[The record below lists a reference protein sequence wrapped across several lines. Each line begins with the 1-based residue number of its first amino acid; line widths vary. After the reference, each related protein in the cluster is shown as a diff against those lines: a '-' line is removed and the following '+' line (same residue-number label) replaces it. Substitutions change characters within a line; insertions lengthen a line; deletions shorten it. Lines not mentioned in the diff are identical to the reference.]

1 MTAIMIYVQHL
12 LGIGHL
18 MRARLIAEALAG
30 MGYDVHLVSGGT
42 PVGGRMP
49 RGVRTV
55 QLPPIRVS
63 DASFSP
69 LRDGNGVPIDEA
81 YRQTRRD
88 LLLATYEAAA
98 PAAVLFETF
107 PFGRRALCFE
117 LVPLLERIESTRP
130 RPRVIASIREILQ
143 RQRKPER
150 EREMLGWAQ
159 RWFDAI
165 LVHGD
170 PRFARFEETFAL
182 AAELAL
188 PVHYT
193 GFVLAPGDPP
203 PPRDAS
209 IRREVVVSAGGGAV
223 GIALLEASLAA
234 KKLSRFGDL
243 TWRVL
248 AGSNVRQEDFERLLR
263 EAGPGAIIERARVDF
278 PSLLRRAFVS
288 LSQGGY
294 NTVMDVVTSGVR
306 AAVVPYTDN
315 GDTEQR
321 VRALRLRDFDLAV
334 VIESGHYTPALLA
347 RAVDEAGSRS
357 SWGRWDF
364 DSDGAVRSAQLVS
377 AIIGAAAPQ
386 WVAPTS

>member
-1 MTAIMIYVQHL
+1 MIYVQHL

-18 MRARLIAEALAG
+18 MRARLIAEALAA
-30 MGYDVHLVSGGT
+30 MGYDVHLVSGGM

-63 DASFSP
+63 EASFTP
-69 LRDGNGVPIDEA
+69 LRDGSGVPIDEA
-81 YRQTRRD
+81 YRHTRRER
-88 LLLATYEAAA
+88 LLAAYEAAA

-117 LVPLLERIESTRP
+117 LLPLLERIESIRP
-130 RPRVIASIREILQ
+130 RPRVIASIRDILQ

-150 EREMLGWAQ
+150 EPEMLGWAQ

-170 PRFARFEETFAL
+170 PRFARLEDSFLL
-182 AAELAL
+182 AAELAP

-193 GFVLAPGDPP
+193 GFVIAPGDPA
-203 PPRDAS
+203 PPRDAAS
-209 IRREVVVSAGGGAV
+209 RREVVVSAGGGAV
-223 GIALLEASLAA
+223 GMALLEAALAA
-234 KKLSRFGDL
+234 RKLSRFGNL

-248 AGSNVRQEDFERLLR
+248 AGSNARQEDFERLLR
-263 EAGPGAIIERARVDF
+263 EAGPGAIVERARVDF
-278 PSLLRRAFVS
+278 PSLLRHAFVS

-306 AAVVPYTDN
+306 PVIVPFTGN
-315 GDTEQR
+315 GDTEQQ
-321 VRALRLRDFDLAV
+321 VRSLRLREFDLAV
-334 VIESGHYTPALLA
+334 VIESGEYTPALLA
-347 RAVDEAGSRS
+347 RAVDEAGTRPG
-357 SWGRWDF
+357 WGRWDF
-364 DSDGAVRSAQLVS
+364 DSDGAARSAQIVS
-377 AIIGAAAPQ
+377 TIIGSG
-386 WVAPTS
+386 APTHS